1 MLAIARDGPT
11 SCPKILGILP
21 DPCVMARIDH
31 PRDAGASVPFCQSS
45 TREYKPREPF
55 SHVKPPTEW
64 RQFGPGLQIAARP
77 SPRNYRTPHSG
88 VSQPGIGHNEGTRPW
103 RSRASTRCFE
113 DQQEPLPSRWS
124 QSSQTGGTRCSHPRC
139 RTSGYPNHGGA
150 RRAPPLIRGGALNAA
165 GSAANHI

>member
-1 MLAIARDGPT
+1 MARDGPT

-21 DPCVMARIDH
+21 DPCAMARMDH

-45 TREYKPREPF
+45 TREYKPKGAF

-64 RQFGPGLQIAARP
+64 RQFRPGLQIAAPP

-88 VSQPGIGHNEGTRPW
+88 VSQPGIGHNEGTRP
-103 RSRASTRCFE
+103 RHSRASTRCFV

-124 QSSQTGGTRCSHPRC
+124 QSSQTGGTRCAHQRC
-139 RTSGYPNHGGA
+139 RASGNPNHREQ